1 MKKIITISRQYGSG
15 GRDIGEKLSK
25 RFGIAF
31 YDSNIISLAAK
42 KSGYSEK
49 FFEDPEKNA
58 GNSFMYSI
66 VRGMQYQYRTA
77 TPWSLEETVYE
88 TQSEII
94 RSAAEQGPAVF
105 IGRCADYILSG
116 RDDIIKVFIHAD
128 NEFRRERIMRLA
140 GVTEDKV
147 DETLKLKDKRR
158 ANYYNYH
165 SDTKWGDAQNYDLCI
180 NSSFCGIDKAV
191 DLICEF
197 IGE

>member
-165 SDTKWGDAQNYDLCI
+165 SDTHWGDAQNYDLCI

>member
-1 MKKIITISRQYGSG
+1 MNKIITISRQYGSG
-15 GRDIGEKLSK
+15 GREIGEKLSK
-25 RFGIAF
+25 RLGIAF
-31 YDSNIISLAAK
+31 YDNNIISMAAK
-42 KSGYSEK
+42 KSGFSEK

-88 TQSEII
+88 TQSEVI

-116 RDDIIKVFIHAD
+116 RDDLVKVFIHAD
-128 NEFRRERIMRLA
+128 NEFRRERVMRLA